1 MSITPQKGQDDVM
14 EESEGRLLRARG
26 RAMKYCLLF
35 ITIRNMLPLQLPA
48 KPEKKKPHDSMK
60 GLSCKE
66 EVSSLVLWE

>member
-35 ITIRNMLPLQLPA
+35 ITIRNMLPLRLPA
-48 KPEKKKPHDSMK
+48 KPEKKAT
-60 GLSCKE
+60 
-66 EVSSLVLWE
+66 